1 MRRALKI
8 SAWVVGAS
16 SLLVLLLGG
25 ALFIAGNTD
34 SGRTMIEKLTRDLTS
49 GHVSLSGLSGSF
61 PQHLTVEH
69 FQLSDDRGVW
79 LRAERGTL
87 DWSPPALLARR
98 VQVDTLHAAE
108 VDMERL
114 PESSP
119 NAHAGAVSIP
129 RIDVASMSVD
139 LLKMS
144 RELAGAPA
152 PLVLHGNADLR
163 SVQVLVISAAAH
175 RIDGQAAYQLQ
186 LRLDPRRMDAAL
198 TLHEP

>member
-16 SLLVLLLGG
+16 ALLVLLLGG

-34 SGRTMIEKLTRDLTS
+34 SGRAMIEKLTRDLTS
-49 GHVSLSGLSGSF
+49 GHVSLSGLAGSF

-69 FQLSDDRGVW
+69 FQLSDDRRVW
-79 LRAERGTL
+79 LRAERVTL
-87 DWSPPALLARR
+87 DWSPLALLARR

-114 PESSP
+114 SRSSP
-119 NAHAGAVSIP
+119 NAHGGAVSIP

-144 RELAGAPA
+144 PGLAGAPA
-152 PLVLHGNADLR
+152 SAGPRGHTHVR
-163 SVQVLVISAAAH
+163 SGLAMGLS
-175 RIDGQAAYQLQ
+175 
-186 LRLDPRRMDAAL
+186 
-198 TLHEP
+198 

>member
-61 PQHLTVEH
+61 PQHLMVEH

-79 LRAERGTL
+79 LRAERVTL
-87 DWSPPALLARR
+87 DWFAPALL
-98 VQVDTLHAAE
+98 
-108 VDMERL
+108 
-114 PESSP
+114 
-119 NAHAGAVSIP
+119 
-129 RIDVASMSVD
+129 
-139 LLKMS
+139 
-144 RELAGAPA
+144 
-152 PLVLHGNADLR
+152 
-163 SVQVLVISAAAH
+163 
-175 RIDGQAAYQLQ
+175 
-186 LRLDPRRMDAAL
+186 PRREHVWTRAGVHGDLVGIASSRAKA
-198 TLHEP
+198 